1 MRRRTDPSRA
11 IEEQTVPPGIQLR
24 PGAKA
29 PKEIPLEGFK
39 LRAWHPADV
48 ESLARHAN
56 NIKIWRNLHDAFP
69 HPYREEDAVTW
80 IGQTEQLQP
89 GLIYAIEVE
98 GEAAGGIGITPMKFE
113 HRRTAAIGYW
123 LSEAYWGRGI
133 TTRALRA
140 MTDMAFATFDL
151 VRLEALVFEWNIPST
166 RVLEKV
172 GYTQEAR
179 MKKRVTKEGRTVDC
193 FLYALV
199 RE

>member
-1 MRRRTDPSRA
+1 MRGRTNPTRA
-11 IEEQTVPPGIQLR
+11 IEEPSPGLKLR
-24 PGAKA
+24 PGATA
-29 PKEIPLEGFK
+29 PARIPVEDFL
-39 LRAWHPADV
+39 LRPWRKGDEPA
-48 ESLARHAN
+48 LARHAD

-69 HPYREEDAVTW
+69 HPYTREDAVTW
-80 IGQTEQLQP
+80 IEQTTKLQP

-123 LSEAYWGRGI
+123 LSELYWGRGI
-133 TTRALRA
+133 TTKAMRA
-140 MTDMAFATFDL
+140 MTDHAFATFDL

-179 MKKRVTKEGRTVDC
+179 MEKRVTKDGRTVDC